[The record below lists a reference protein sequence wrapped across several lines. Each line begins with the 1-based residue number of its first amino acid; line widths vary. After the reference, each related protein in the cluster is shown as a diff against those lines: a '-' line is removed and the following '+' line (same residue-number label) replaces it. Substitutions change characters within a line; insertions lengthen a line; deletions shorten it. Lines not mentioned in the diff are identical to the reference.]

1 MWKYSLSF
9 KWRILLFYLFFGL
22 MPMLIISYY
31 SFASASKSI
40 SKITERQLTALVER
54 ISQQTFSTYEKIKD
68 DIFQLAQNP
77 LVQLSFLQFSYGQRM
92 ETVRNKLGRHRS
104 NSDYDSIALYTL
116 NGQIIV
122 KSFLSQP
129 NENFNSKIFKKVL
142 TDDFVVL
149 EKLNSDKIIFLKRV
163 FDYEDETSPVGILSI
178 EVNLSKFIKF
188 VKEINIGEGV
198 IKSITT
204 EKNKIIYKSQ
214 NSLLS
219 DTYKMFSSKVPV
231 LNWTISLSVPNSI
244 LLKDIIEL
252 KNKSIAFSILVAIF
266 ALISAVIFIDKLM
279 SPLRKIIDGI
289 KQFASGKL
297 EYRINMKK
305 GKELKLLSDAFD
317 NMAENLQKRQNELIQ
332 ANKLASLGLLSAGI
346 AHEIKN
352 PLAGIKTSI
361 QVQLMKTDDKVI
373 KELSEGILEEVDR
386 LNKIISDLLNFS
398 KPSPSDIKKCSLIK
412 TVEHCLNLIKKDL
425 KDKNITLVNKTEDYP
440 IFVDKSQLRQILLNL
455 LLNAIN
461 AVEKDTGVITVSSGI
476 NKDGLVYLTIQDNGK
491 GIPEN
496 KINQIFD
503 PFFSLSHKGTGLGL
517 SVVFSL
523 LMQNKITHKIESKEN
538 IGTKFTLIFSEE

>member
-1 MWKYSLSF
+1 
-9 KWRILLFYLFFGL
+9 
-22 MPMLIISYY
+22 
-31 SFASASKSI
+31 
-40 SKITERQLTALVER
+40 VER
-54 ISQQTFSTYEKIKD
+54 VSQQTFSTYEKIKD
-68 DIFQLAQNP
+68 DIFQLSQNP

-92 ETVRNKLGRHRS
+92 ETVQNKLGQHRA
-104 NSDYDSIALYTL
+104 NYGYDSIALYTF

-122 KSFLSQP
+122 KSFLSKP
-129 NENFNSKIFKKVL
+129 YENLSRKIFEKVFE
-142 TDDFVVL
+142 DDYVIL
-149 EKLNSDKIIFLKRV
+149 EKFDLNKIIFLKRV
-163 FDYEDETSPVGILSI
+163 FDYEDETNPVGILAI
-178 EVNLSKFIKF
+178 EVNLSKFISF

-198 IKSITT
+198 VKTVKTSEGKVIFKS
-204 EKNKIIYKSQ
+204 EGNVFSNSYKV
-214 NSLLS
+214 
-219 DTYKMFSSKVPV
+219 FVSKVPI
-231 LNWTISLSVPNSI
+231 LNWSIVLSVPDNI

-266 ALISAVIFIDKLM
+266 AFISAMIFIDKLM
-279 SPLRKIIDGI
+279 SPLRRIIEGI

-297 EYRINMKK
+297 EYRINMKT

-317 NMAENLQKRQNELIQ
+317 NMAENLQKRQNEMVQ
-332 ANKLASLGLLSAGI
+332 TNKLASLGLLAAGI

-373 KELSEGILEEVDR
+373 RELSSGILEEVDR
-386 LNKIISDLLNFS
+386 LNKIITDLLNFS
-398 KPSPSDIKKCSLIK
+398 KPSPSNRIKCGLLK
-412 TVEHCLNLIKKDL
+412 TVNHCLNLIKKDL
-425 KDKNITLVNKTEDYP
+425 NDKNITLVNKTEEFEIIADE
-440 IFVDKSQLRQILLNL
+440 SQLRQILLNL

-461 AVEKDTGVITVSSGI
+461 AVNKDTGVITLNSGI
-476 NKDGLVYLTIQDNGK
+476 NDEGKVYLSIQDNGK

-503 PFFSLSHKGTGLGL
+503 PFFSLSQEGIGLGL

-523 LMQNKITHKIESKEN
+523 LKQNKIEHVVESKEN